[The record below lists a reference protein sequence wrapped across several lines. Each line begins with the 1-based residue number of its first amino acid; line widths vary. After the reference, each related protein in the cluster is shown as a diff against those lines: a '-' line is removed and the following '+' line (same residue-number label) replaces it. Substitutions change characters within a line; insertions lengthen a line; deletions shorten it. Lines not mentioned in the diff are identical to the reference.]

1 MTNRGA
7 APGGNTPQE
16 MMARLRREL
25 PAALPSALTASGPAA
40 TAGNDLY
47 EAFLFTLVLRAA
59 RSEGYQISF
68 LDGQRRPPTTFRL
81 RRAPGRLA
89 SGSNFTYAV
98 LTLPNQQK
106 DPLEVHTGVAVV
118 GKSKVAHE
126 ADVLVLPE
134 GVAQRCR
141 QLDIDPSSRSA
152 ILVVEGKYYTTPL
165 TLGMGRQFLGLH
177 GELSTRFVMLA
188 ATVTHP
194 SVVHLLEGRK
204 QLYEVGVLPRRKAE
218 RDLQERFALAL
229 RAYRQGR

>member
-1 MTNRGA
+1 MTNPGA
-7 APGGNTPQE
+7 APNANTPQE

-25 PAALPSALTASGPAA
+25 PSALPSALTTSGPAA

-47 EAFLFTLVLRAA
+47 EAFLFALVLRAA

-68 LDGQRRPPTTFRL
+68 ADGQGQPPTTFRL

-89 SGSNFTYAV
+89 SGGTFTHAV
-98 LTLPNQQK
+98 LSLPNQSK

-134 GVAQRCR
+134 PVAQRCR
-141 QLDIDPSSRSA
+141 QLNIDPSSRSA

-204 QLYEVGVLPRRKAE
+204 QQYEVGVLPRRKAE